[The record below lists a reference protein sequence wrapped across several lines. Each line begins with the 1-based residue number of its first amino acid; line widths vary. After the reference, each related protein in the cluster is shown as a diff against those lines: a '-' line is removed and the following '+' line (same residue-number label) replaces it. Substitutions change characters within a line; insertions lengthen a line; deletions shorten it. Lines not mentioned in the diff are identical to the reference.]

1 MASGVY
7 GEIRILGLTHWLDL
21 FHLEIETVANYEVL
35 IEKVSTGTR
44 DRLCCPGN
52 HLEHF
57 RCGISD
63 YGSIVLE

>member
-57 RCGISD
+57 
-63 YGSIVLE
+63 